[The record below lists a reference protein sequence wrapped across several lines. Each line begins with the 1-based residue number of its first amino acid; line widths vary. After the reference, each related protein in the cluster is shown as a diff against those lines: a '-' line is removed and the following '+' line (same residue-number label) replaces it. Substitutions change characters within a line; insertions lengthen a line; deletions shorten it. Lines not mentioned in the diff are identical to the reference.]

1 MDGGLAVEVDP
12 WALNGD
18 CRDDDDDD
26 VEEQLESLSQFKAST
41 KSGLL
46 AY

>member
-18 CRDDDDDD
+18 CRDDDDD